1 MSGILKVVGVIMIVS
16 ASIYGFIL
24 CFSIVE
30 SVLGSV
36 WAYISLIFAP
46 FVLGIAPWYALF
58 SYGDYVPLLVT
69 YGGIIPGGAMFFIA
83 EKFEK

>member
-1 MSGILKVVGVIMIVS
+1 MAGIIRVCGVIMAIS

-30 SVLGSV
+30 NVLGSV
-36 WAYISLIFAP
+36 WAYVSLIFAP

-69 YGGIIPGGAMFFIA
+69 YGGIIPGVVMFFIA
-83 EKFEK
+83 EKFER